1 MQVLWK
7 RQLSIIRS
15 PDFGVGPLGS
25 NLGLA
30 TSLFGLLQQAG
41 SRLCAAASSSLKWV

>member
-7 RQLSIIRS
+7 RQPRIIRS
-15 PDFGVGPLGS
+15 TDFGVGPLGS

-30 TSLFGLLQQAG
+30 TSLLGYF
-41 SRLCAAASSSLKWV
+41 SRLGHISVPLLLHL